1 MKDPYEVLGVPRGA
15 SDEEIKA
22 AYRRLAKQYH
32 PDYHPDDP
40 KAAEKMNEINAAY
53 DAIKNGTADSY
64 GSSSSG
70 GWTNAGP
77 WGSYGGGAWGGYQQ
91 QSIRSEYQAAMN
103 FINSGHFQEAL
114 NALSGVP
121 ATERDGNWYYLS
133 AVANAAMG
141 NRVTALEYARIAV
154 QYDPN
159 NLQFRRLA
167 KQYHPDQHPDDP
179 KAAEKMNEINAA
191 YDAIKNGTADSYG
204 SSSSSGGWTNA
215 APGGRY
221 GGAWGGERQPSIS
234 PA

>member
-53 DAIKNGTADSY
+53 DAIKNGTAESY
-64 GSSSSG
+64 GSSSSSG

-77 WGSYGGGAWGGYQQ
+77 WGGYQQ

-121 ATERDGNWYYLS
+121 STERDGNWYYLS

-159 NLQFRRLA
+159 NLQFRRLV
-167 KQYHPDQHPDDP
+167 Q
-179 KAAEKMNEINAA
+179 ELESG
-191 YDAIKNGTADSYG
+191 GTAYSAYRRDYPTAGFGTG
-204 SSSSSGGWTNA
+204 SWCMDMILCNLCCN
-215 APGGRY
+215 PCF
-221 GGAWGGERQPSIS
+221 S
-234 PA
+234 PCC

>member
-40 KAAEKMNEINAAY
+40 RAAEKMNEINAAY

-64 GSSSSG
+64 GSSSSSG

-91 QSIRSEYQAAMN
+91 QSIRSEYQAAMT
-103 FINSGHFQEAL
+103 FITSGHFQEAL

-154 QYDPN
+154 QYDPTN
-159 NLQFRRLA
+159 RQFRRLV
-167 KQYHPDQHPDDP
+167 Q
-179 KAAEKMNEINAA
+179 ELESG
-191 YDAIKNGTADSYG
+191 GTAYSAYRRDYPNAGFGTG
-204 SSSSSGGWTNA
+204 SWCMDMILCNLCCN
-215 APGGRY
+215 PCF
-221 GGAWGGERQPSIS
+221 S
-234 PA
+234 PCC

>member
-53 DAIKNGTADSY
+53 DAIS
-64 GSSSSG
+64 
-70 GWTNAGP
+70 
-77 WGSYGGGAWGGYQQ
+77 AWGGYQQ

-121 ATERDGNWYYLS
+121 STERDGNWYYLS

-141 NRVTALEYARIAV
+141 NRVTALEYARVAV

-159 NLQFRRLA
+159 NLQFRRLV
-167 KQYHPDQHPDDP
+167 Q
-179 KAAEKMNEINAA
+179 ELESG
-191 YDAIKNGTADSYG
+191 GTAYSAYRRDYPNAGFGTG
-204 SSSSSGGWTNA
+204 SWCMDMLICNLCCN
-215 APGGRY
+215 PCF
-221 GGAWGGERQPSIS
+221 S
-234 PA
+234 PCC